1 MLIWRGIAGI
11 GDYDYVKIRHYMKRL
26 LIIGCGDVGLRVAK
40 LLQPRYRIY
49 ALTHNPQRIADLR
62 NLALVPLT
70 GDLDHPGTLTGLSGL
85 AHDVIH
91 LAPPPSHGIA
101 DTRTA
106 HLIAALGRGRS
117 LPQHFIYI
125 STSGV
130 YGDCGGAVIDET
142 SPLRPRTGRALRR
155 ADAERRLR
163 DWGSRTGVRV
173 SILRVPGIYASDRLP
188 VARIERGTPALLPR
202 DDAYVNHVHADDL
215 ALMVVAALHRGQAN
229 RSYNAS
235 DDAPQKMGDYFDLV
249 ADRFS
254 LPRPPRVTRA
264 VASATLPEILYS
276 FMSESRRL
284 TNFRIKRE
292 LRVRLRYPTVR
303 EGIAVAATVKEPRNV
318 L

>member
-1 MLIWRGIAGI
+1 
-11 GDYDYVKIRHYMKRL
+11 MKRL
-26 LIIGCGDVGLRVAK
+26 LIIGCGDVGLRVAM
-40 LLQPRYRIY
+40 LLRARHRIY
-49 ALTHNPQRIADLR
+49 ALTRDAEHGAALR
-62 NLALVPLT
+62 DQGLMPLA
-70 GDLDHPGTLTGLSGL
+70 GDLDQPATLDGLAGL

-91 LAPPPSHGIA
+91 LAPPPASGTI

-117 LPQHFIYI
+117 LPQHIVYI

-130 YGDCGGAVIDET
+130 YGDCSGAVVNET
-142 SPLRPRTGRALRR
+142 SPLRPRTDRARRR

-163 DWGSRTGVRV
+163 EWGARTGVCV
-173 SILRVPGIYASDRLP
+173 SILRVPGIYAADRLP
-188 VARIERGTPALLPR
+188 VARIERGTPALLPQ
-202 DDAYVNHVHADDL
+202 DDSYVNHVHADDL
-215 ALMVVAALHRGQAN
+215 ACMVVAALHRGQAN

-254 LPRPPRVTRA
+254 LPRPPRVARAEARA
-264 VASATLPEILYS
+264 VLPEMLYS

-284 TNFRIKRE
+284 TNNRVKQE

-303 EGIAVAATVKEPRNV
+303 EGIAAAATMPEQRNV
-318 L
+318 R

>member
-1 MLIWRGIAGI
+1 
-11 GDYDYVKIRHYMKRL
+11 MKRL
-26 LIIGCGDVGLRVAK
+26 LIIGCGDVGLRVAM
-40 LLQPRYRIY
+40 LLRPRHRIY
-49 ALTHNPQRIADLR
+49 ALTRDPGHGALLR
-62 NLALVPLT
+62 DHGLMPLA
-70 GDLDHPGTLTGLSGL
+70 GDLDQPATLEGLAGL

-91 LAPPPSHGIA
+91 LAPPPATGTA

-117 LPQHFIYI
+117 LPQHFVYI

-130 YGDCGGAVIDET
+130 YGDCSGAVVNET
-142 SPLRPRTGRALRR
+142 SPLRPRTDRARRR

-163 DWGSRTGVRV
+163 EWGARTGVRV
-173 SILRVPGIYASDRLP
+173 SILRVPGIYAANRLP
-188 VARIERGTPALLPR
+188 VARIERGTPALLPQ
-202 DDAYVNHVHADDL
+202 DDSYVNHVHADDL
-215 ALMVVAALHRGQAN
+215 ARMVVAALHRGQPN

-254 LPRPPRVTRA
+254 LPRPPRVARAEARA
-264 VASATLPEILYS
+264 VLPEMLYS

-284 TNFRIKRE
+284 TNQRVKQE

-303 EGIAVAATVKEPRNV
+303 EGIAATALPGQGHAV
-318 L
+318 